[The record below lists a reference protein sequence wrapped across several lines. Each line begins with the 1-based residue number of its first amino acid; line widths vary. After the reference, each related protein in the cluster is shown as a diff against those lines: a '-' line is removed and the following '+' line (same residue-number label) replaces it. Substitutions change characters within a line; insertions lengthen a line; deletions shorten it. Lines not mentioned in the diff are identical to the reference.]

1 MEIEK
6 IKEANTKYI
15 GKKIE
20 YFEKIESTHL
30 YAKTIAQQ
38 EENNGLLI
46 LADIQTGGIGTKGR
60 KWYTGKGKNIAMTI
74 ILRPKVLLKKLEGLT
89 VKVAQWM
96 QEIIQKLYGCELQIK
111 EPNDLYLAN
120 KKIGG
125 ILIEVNTL
133 GEKIN
138 YLLISMG
145 FNVNENKFPE
155 EVRSIATSLKNEYQK
170 DFTREEIIV
179 KLIEKIE
186 KEMEE

>member
-6 IKEANTKYI
+6 IKEANTKYV

-20 YFEKIESTHL
+20 YFEQIESTHL

-38 EENNGLLI
+38 EESNGLLI
-46 LADIQTGGIGTKGR
+46 LADRQTGGIGTKGR
-60 KWYTGKGKNIAMTI
+60 KWYTGKGKNIAITI
-74 ILRPKVLLKKLEGLT
+74 ILKPNVLLKKLEGLT

-96 QEIIQKLYGCELQIK
+96 QAIIRELYGYELQIK

-125 ILIEVNTL
+125 ILIEVNTI

-145 FNVNENKFPE
+145 FNVNENEFPE
-155 EVRSIATSLKNEYQK
+155 EVRNIATSLKREYHK
-170 DFTREEIIV
+170 DFLREEIIV
-179 KLIEKIE
+179 QLIEKIE

>member
-1 MEIEK
+1 MDIEK
-6 IKEANTKYI
+6 IKKANTKII

-20 YFEKIESTHL
+20 YFEQIESTHL

-38 EENNGLLI
+38 EESNGLLI
-46 LADIQTGGIGTKGR
+46 LADRQTGGIGTKGR

-74 ILRPKVLLKKLEGLT
+74 ILKPNVLLKKLDGLT

-96 QEIIQKLYGCELQIK
+96 QAIIRELYGYELQIK

-125 ILIEVNTL
+125 ILIEVNTI

-145 FNVNENKFPE
+145 FNVNENEFPE
-155 EVRSIATSLKNEYQK
+155 EVRCIATSLKNEYQK
-170 DFTREEIIV
+170 DFSREGIIV
-179 KLIEKIE
+179 QLIEKIE
-186 KEMEE
+186 REMEE